1 MRVLFSLVALVWVAL
16 LLQVGPLAA
25 QESTRPAATQQVE
38 EEILPPIL
46 IVTVVEKPSVA
57 ILPKRVKPEFK
68 TPLFVERSFERELRE
83 VPSGLTGF
91 QEELESAKKI
101 KRLQKLIARQ
111 KK

>member
-1 MRVLFSLVALVWVAL
+1 MRVLFTLVTFVGGALM
-16 LLQVGPLAA
+16 LQVRPLAA
-25 QESTRPAATQQVE
+25 QEQTKPAATQQVQE
-38 EEILPPIL
+38 EVLPPIL

-83 VPSGLTGF
+83 VPAGLTGF

-101 KRLQKLIARQ
+101 KRLEKLIARE